1 MYDEPVGKFLVVSMA
16 FFCIS
21 FLVWAYLTTRT
32 EGRHREPT
40 ATLEDLF
47 PQEEREER

>member
-21 FLVWAYLTTRT
+21 FLAWAYLTSRI
-32 EGRHREPT
+32 EGEESTH
-40 ATLEDLF
+40 TLEDLF
-47 PQEEREER
+47 PESEGEDK